1 MNRLKQGVFRIDGY
15 VIDTNQRL
23 ILAAGSEV
31 EIQTRA
37 FDVLV
42 YLLENRDRAV
52 SKEELQD
59 AVWPGQFISETV
71 MSRAVM
77 KVRKAIGDD
86 SNSQMVIKTLHGY
99 GYQFVAELKLSE
111 KTPQPNIQDLHLE
124 GSSNFGLSTAG
135 DRPKSYFLISRRSV
149 AFMIIIVATVLI
161 WLTRDSLNSLYTG
174 YVATG
179 TPLKVT
185 VDSWPEADMLFHRD
199 ARWLGGLVSLS
210 VDLGGGRVAWFFE
223 NSYVSEAP
231 GRSRADATNINNAV
245 GIQRGYFAPTAS
257 LDVFWQ
263 TRDSAPASFF
273 TEEDEYWYWPIEAV
287 LVDSGLLVFLQET
300 LSSSEGLG
308 FQATRIV
315 VNLVENP
322 GEPPDH
328 WVLKP
333 LQLTKTDA
341 DMLINMAAVY
351 TEGKYLYAFNRTE
364 PGGDTYVARWLQE
377 ETGFENLLSTEW
389 WCGEELGWLALG
401 NDLSKAR
408 PAISDAGYAFTIQ
421 FLPEQNRYV
430 LIEGWGFPSAVLS
443 MRSANTLTSTWSE
456 RTIIY
461 RPEERRHSG
470 SNVQNIGT
478 HPGLQGADIT
488 ATYNLNHEI
497 DGESIKNNSLLYP
510 RFVRINF
517 MSGK

>member
-1 MNRLKQGVFRIDGY
+1 MHQQKQGLFRIDGY

-23 ILAAGSEV
+23 ILAAGNEV
-31 EIQTRA
+31 EIQARA
-37 FDVLV
+37 FDLLV

-99 GYQFVAELKLSE
+99 GYQFVAELKFPE
-111 KTPQPNIQDLHLE
+111 EPPQANAQKTHPGERSKLKS
-124 GSSNFGLSTAG
+124 GSPGG
-135 DRPKSYFLISRRSV
+135 QPKSSFLISRRSV
-149 AFMIIIVATVLI
+149 AFMIIIVSSVLI
-161 WLTRDSLNSLYTG
+161 WLTRDSLNSLYTS

-185 VDSWPEADMLFHRD
+185 VDRWPEADILFHRD
-199 ARWLGGLVSLS
+199 ARWLGGFVSLS

-223 NSYVSEAP
+223 NSYVSETP

-273 TEEDEYWYWPIEAV
+273 AEEGEYWYWPIKAV

-300 LSSSEGLG
+300 RSSSEGLG

-315 VNLVENP
+315 VNLIENP
-322 GEPPDH
+322 GEQPDH

-351 TEGKYLYAFNRTE
+351 TEGKYLYAISRTE
-364 PGGDTYVARWLQE
+364 PGGDAYIARWLQE
-377 ETGFENLLSTEW
+377 ETGFENTLSTEW
-389 WCGEELGWLALG
+389 WCGEELGWLALDH
-401 NDLSKAR
+401 DLSEAR
-408 PAISDAGYAFTIQ
+408 PVLSDAGYAFTIK
-421 FLPEQNRYV
+421 FLPEQSRYV
-430 LIEGWGFPSAVLS
+430 LIEGWGFPSSVLS

-456 RTIIY
+456 RNIIY
-461 RPEERRHSG
+461 RPEERKHSYV
-470 SNVQNIGT
+470 NNQNIGT
-478 HPGLQGADIT
+478 HTGLQGSDIV
-488 ATYNLNHEI
+488 ATYNVVHQVL
-497 DGESIKNNSLLYP
+497 GEAIKNNSLLYP

-517 MSGK
+517 TSGK